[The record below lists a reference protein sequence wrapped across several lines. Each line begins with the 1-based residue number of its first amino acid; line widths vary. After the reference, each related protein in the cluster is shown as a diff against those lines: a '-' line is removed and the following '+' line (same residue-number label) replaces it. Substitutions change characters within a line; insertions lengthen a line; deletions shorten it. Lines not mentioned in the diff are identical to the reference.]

1 MARENLLLKNRNL
14 SGKMKNAMQFFLR
27 PPNHSDNE
35 SFHWN
40 CRKSQFSI
48 ARSHT
53 GHRQWQSANMWK
65 RYIKMLF
72 YCVAYVKCVQT
83 SGAWNFILSI
93 NYPNN
98 LYSVIKCVCL
108 FCFPL
113 FLFIRW
119 AMVVSVFCCWCSRR
133 CSLFTQ
139 TDVVVVR
146 KVTRR
151 FFSVEYWNMKH
162 HDNCSVC
169 FNVFILVFTPS
180 TGFFMKT
187 LNFCTHF
194 QSQLNQFN

>member
-1 MARENLLLKNRNL
+1 MARENLLFKNRNL
-14 SGKMKNAMQFFLR
+14 SGKMKNSMHFFLR

-108 FCFPL
+108 FRFPL

-119 AMVVSVFCCWCSRR
+119 AMLLLLVTLFTLHANWRR
-133 CSLFTQ
+133 CGEKSYETIFFCWILKHETPRQLFGL
-139 TDVVVVR
+139 
-146 KVTRR
+146 
-151 FFSVEYWNMKH
+151 F
-162 HDNCSVC
+162 
-169 FNVFILVFTPS
+169 
-180 TGFFMKT
+180 
-187 LNFCTHF
+187 
-194 QSQLNQFN
+194 